1 MFSKVN
7 LKDELKKFQS
17 KENSDILD
25 LVNNQLLNDELM
37 ENNIKKN
44 LNSCATSNENI
55 DLTTYNENDVYDLKS
70 IKSIAVKYRLRFLPT
85 KYFKN
90 EIPQEAIFKTKSLE
104 KKNNTSIKNFHIL
117 APATSF
123 DLRRCQQR
131 SSTFCSSK
139 KWQVFTNSPMGNRPS
154 MVQKTICTSF
164 RSLESIL
171 ISIGFVA
178 LFLSLI
184 TPTWLILNSAEID
197 MGYFGYHRIAWFLYA
212 YILISSITT
221 FICFSQNIY
230 PSEYQ
235 WNKKTYN

>member
-1 MFSKVN
+1 MFSKIN

-44 LNSCATSNENI
+44 LNSCSTTNENI
-55 DLTTYNENDVYDLKS
+55 DLVTYNENDVYDLKS

-123 DLRRCQQR
+123 DLEDVNKDPLLFAPLKNGKYLLIHQWG
-131 SSTFCSSK
+131 TDLAWYK
-139 KWQVFTNSPMGNRPS
+139 KLSALPL
-154 MVQKTICTSF
+154 

-178 LFLSLI
+178 LLLSII

>member
-1 MFSKVN
+1 MFSKIN

-44 LNSCATSNENI
+44 LNSCSTTNENI
-55 DLTTYNENDVYDLKS
+55 DLVTYNENDVYDLKS

-123 DLRRCQQR
+123 DLEDVNKDPLLFAPLKNGKYLLIHQWG
-131 SSTFCSSK
+131 TDLAWYK
-139 KWQVFTNSPMGNRPS
+139 KLSALPL
-154 MVQKTICTSF
+154 

>member
-1 MFSKVN
+1 MFSKIN

-44 LNSCATSNENI
+44 LNSCSTTNENI
-55 DLTTYNENDVYDLKS
+55 DLVTYNENDVYDLKS

-123 DLRRCQQR
+123 DLEDVNKDPLLFAPLKNGKYLLIHQWG
-131 SSTFCSSK
+131 TDLAWYK
-139 KWQVFTNSPMGNRPS
+139 KLSALP
-154 MVQKTICTSF
+154 F

>member
-1 MFSKVN
+1 MLSNINIK
-7 LKDELKKFQS
+7 KELELVQS
-17 KENSDILD
+17 KQENQVLE
-25 LVNNQLLNDELM
+25 LVNGQLLNDQKI
-37 ENNIKKN
+37 ENSIKNN
-44 LNSCATSNENI
+44 LNQCAPTNFNPDLVDYNI
-55 DLTTYNENDVYDLKS
+55 NNVYDIDA

-90 EIPQEAIFKTKSLE
+90 EIPQEAIFKTKNLE

-123 DLRRCQQR
+123 DLEDVNKDPLLFAPLSNGKYLLIHQWGTDLSWFKR
-131 SSTFCSSK
+131 
-139 KWQVFTNSPMGNRPS
+139 FTAIPL
-154 MVQKTICTSF
+154 K
-164 RSLESIL
+164 SLESML
-171 ISIGFVA
+171 ISVGVIA
-178 LFLSLI
+178 FLIAMI

-197 MGYFGYHRIAWFLYA
+197 MGYFGYHRMAWFMYA
-212 YILISSITT
+212 YILICSITT

>member
-1 MFSKVN
+1 MLSNINIK
-7 LKDELKKFQS
+7 KELELVQS
-17 KENSDILD
+17 KKENQVLE
-25 LVNNQLLNDELM
+25 LVNDQLLNDQKI
-37 ENNIKKN
+37 ENSIKNN
-44 LNSCATSNENI
+44 LNQCAPTNFNPDLVDYNI
-55 DLTTYNENDVYDLKS
+55 NDVYDIDA

-90 EIPQEAIFKTKSLE
+90 EIPQEAIFKTKNLE

-123 DLRRCQQR
+123 DLEDVNKDPLLFAPLSNGKYLLIHQWGTDLSWFKR
-131 SSTFCSSK
+131 
-139 KWQVFTNSPMGNRPS
+139 FTAIPL
-154 MVQKTICTSF
+154 K
-164 RSLESIL
+164 SLESIL
-171 ISIGFVA
+171 ISVGVIA
-178 LFLSLI
+178 FLIAMI

-197 MGYFGYHRIAWFLYA
+197 MGYFGYHRMAWFMYA
-212 YILISSITT
+212 YILICSITT

>member
-1 MFSKVN
+1 MFSKIN

-44 LNSCATSNENI
+44 LNSCATSIENI
-55 DLTTYNENDVYDLKS
+55 DLTKYNKNDVYDLKS
-70 IKSIAVKYRLRFLPT
+70 IKFIAVKYRLRFLPT

-123 DLRRCQQR
+123 DLEDVNKDPLLFAPLKNGKYLLIHQWG
-131 SSTFCSSK
+131 TDLAWYK
-139 KWQVFTNSPMGNRPS
+139 KLSALPL
-154 MVQKTICTSF
+154 

-178 LFLSLI
+178 LLLSII

-197 MGYFGYHRIAWFLYA
+197 MGYFGYHRIAWFLYD

>member
-17 KENSDILD
+17 KDNSDILD

-123 DLRRCQQR
+123 DLEDVNKDPLLFAPLKNGKYLLIHQWG
-131 SSTFCSSK
+131 TDLAWYK
-139 KWQVFTNSPMGNRPS
+139 KLSALPL
-154 MVQKTICTSF
+154 

>member
-44 LNSCATSNENI
+44 LNSCSTTNENI
-55 DLTTYNENDVYDLKS
+55 DLITYNENDVYDLKS

-123 DLRRCQQR
+123 DLEDVNKDPLLFAPLKNGKYLLIHQWG
-131 SSTFCSSK
+131 TDLAWYK
-139 KWQVFTNSPMGNRPS
+139 KLSALPL
-154 MVQKTICTSF
+154 

>member
-1 MFSKVN
+1 MFNRIN
-7 LKDELKKFQS
+7 LKEELKKVQ
-17 KENSDILD
+17 ENENNNILD
-25 LVNNQLLNDELM
+25 LVNDQLLNEELM
-37 ENNIKKN
+37 ENKIQTN
-44 LNSCATSNENI
+44 LSSRATSDENI
-55 DLTTYNENDVYDLKS
+55 GLTSFNKSDIYDLKN

-90 EIPQEAIFKTKSLE
+90 EIPQEAIFKIKSLE
-104 KKNNTSIKNFHIL
+104 KKNNTTIKNFHIL

-123 DLRRCQQR
+123 DLEDVNKDPLLFAPLKDGKYLLIHKWG
-131 SSTFCSSK
+131 TDLAWYK
-139 KWQVFTNSPMGNRPS
+139 KLSATPL
-154 MVQKTICTSF
+154 

-171 ISIGFVA
+171 ITIGFVA
-178 LFLSLI
+178 FFLSLI

>member
-1 MFSKVN
+1 MFSKIN

-17 KENSDILD
+17 KENSDLLD

-44 LNSCATSNENI
+44 LNSCATSIENI
-55 DLTTYNENDVYDLKS
+55 DLTKYNKNDVYDLKS

-104 KKNNTSIKNFHIL
+104 KKNNTSIENFHIL

-123 DLRRCQQR
+123 DLEDVNKDPLLFAPLKNGKYLLIHQWG
-131 SSTFCSSK
+131 TDLAWYK
-139 KWQVFTNSPMGNRPS
+139 KLSALPL
-154 MVQKTICTSF
+154 

-178 LFLSLI
+178 LLLSII